1 MALIHPSDHRSP
13 AGQQETTT
21 KHPMIC
27 LAGGF
32 AFIVGAALL
41 VHMVFGVLL

>member
-1 MALIHPSDHRSP
+1 MALIHPSDHHSS
-13 AGQQETTT
+13 AGRQETT

-41 VHMVFGVLL
+41 VHTVFGVLF